1 MVTGEGVRCR
11 AARACRRC
19 HVKRIKCDAIEGGMP
34 CTGCQQADNS
44 ECTLMPSNRGTYIR
58 TASRRARH
66 QPAQRVRSAVPRST
80 AVSRDQDYQRS
91 IAPEEATTEEQ
102 YEDHHQPT
110 RNPDSTAPGTA
121 GLRGA
126 NRGAGRGRDSVASPT
141 DRRVTSPASGAEAT
155 TSPML
160 DLATTDPDSAHREPS
175 WTTMFDRL
183 FDNLSH
189 NQKAA
194 LDKCSITYLG
204 ESFPLGMVL
213 EEVNEGGR
221 TRLHHPGPPVSEPSV
236 VEEPSG
242 QRHPSH
248 MRPEDITYLKS
259 KGAFTFPDADMLDAL
274 VATYLGRVHP
284 LYPIVN
290 RQEFI
295 RQYEADEVPAMLL
308 HAICSIAATFCDLA
322 LIHRAGFLS
331 RLDARLASYRKA
343 KVLFEVGYETDKIVQ
358 LQSAVYMTFWG
369 GGPLNHWNYFS
380 WIGTAVTIAESLG
393 IHRSMA
399 NADMDVSD
407 RSLLKRLWW
416 TLVNRD
422 AHCQSLVGRPFRIN
436 QDQVDIEPLLMEDFE
451 EDMQSPEFKSHPLRD
466 SFGLYQ
472 IHMSRLS
479 LILKDIVNT
488 RFRPGRLQSRAAHLY
503 EKLRRWRHE
512 LPTELQWVDGDA
524 NLDVFALC
532 LCTSYNHHLIL
543 LHQDQPP
550 MGGVGLASTSTQEN
564 SLLLK
569 RSIPAPEIAARNVT
583 CLVYTIYAKS
593 NPLCIPHETFQGVF
607 LAEAVMFTQMKTSDP
622 MTAQHGRAALSAC
635 QMLWHTVLETWD
647 ASPWILR
654 LFDHLVGRL
663 GLPSDRQNDA
673 GWAPTMT
680 AAATGE
686 SSADALHP
694 DEFVDDFGDALPTLS
709 TFLDMTQ
716 DGGALSNFVD
726 FPMFS
731 GSFGM
736 ADQSLGMP

>member
-1 MVTGEGVRCR
+1 MQL
-11 AARACRRC
+11 
-19 HVKRIKCDAIEGGMP
+19 DAIEQRYLHSSSIP
-34 CTGCQQADNS
+34 TG
-44 ECTLMPSNRGTYIR
+44 E
-58 TASRRARH
+58 AST
-66 QPAQRVRSAVPRST
+66 SGK
-80 AVSRDQDYQRS
+80 DYQRFV
-91 IAPEEATTEEQ
+91 AAEATTEEQ
-102 YEDHHQPT
+102 YADHQPS
-110 RNPDSTAPGTA
+110 RNPDPMPGTMVS
-121 GLRGA
+121 RGI
-126 NRGAGRGRDSVASPT
+126 NRGGRGLNSVASPL
-141 DRRVTSPASGAEAT
+141 DRRATSPASGADAT
-155 TSPML
+155 SSPVL
-160 DLATTDPDSAHREPS
+160 DLATTRPESPHREPS
-175 WTTMFDRL
+175 WTTMFDGL

-248 MRPEDITYLKS
+248 MQPEDIAYLKA
-259 KGAFTFPDADMLDAL
+259 KGAFTFPDADKLDAL
-274 VATYLGRVHP
+274 VTTYLGRVYP

-308 HAICSIAATFCDLA
+308 HAVCSIAATFCDLA
-322 LIHRAGFLS
+322 LIHRAGFSS

-343 KVLFEVGYETDKIVQ
+343 KALFEVGYETDKIVQ

-369 GGPLNHWNYFS
+369 GGPTNHWNYFS

-436 QDQVDIEPLLMEDFE
+436 QEQVDIEPLVPEDFE
-451 EDMQSPEFKSHPLRD
+451 EDMRSPEFKSHPLRTA
-466 SFGLYQ
+466 FALYQ

-479 LILKDIVNT
+479 LILKDIVNA
-488 RFRPGRLQSRAAHLY
+488 RFRPGRLQSRAAVLY
-503 EKLRRWRHE
+503 DKLLCWRHE
-512 LPTELQWVDGDA
+512 LPGELQWVDGDA
-524 NLDVFALC
+524 NLDVFVLC

-550 MGGVGLASTSTQEN
+550 MGGLASTTQEN
-564 SLLLK
+564 SLLK
-569 RSIPAPEIAARNVT
+569 RSIPSPEIAARNIT

-607 LAEAVMFTQMKTSDP
+607 LAEAVMFTQMKASDL

-635 QMLWHTVLETWD
+635 QMLWHAVLETWD

-663 GLPSDRQNDA
+663 GLPSDRQNDPS
-673 GWAPTMT
+673 WV
-680 AAATGE
+680 ATGE
-686 SSADALHP
+686 SSTGALHA
-694 DEFVDDFGDALPTLS
+694 DEFVDDFGDTLPTLS

-726 FPMFS
+726 FPIFS
-731 GSFGM
+731 GSLGLT
-736 ADQSLGMP
+736 DPSLGMQ